1 MNVLTATTNIQNFP
15 TSIFAGLSS
24 LQDVKGFKN
33 LYKKT
38 LRHPVTMLLEGEDST
53 LAEAVEYQGRIVPK
67 SIVEAMEMT
76 ASMDRE
82 ACATVLKALTIAIE
96 RCELIEVEV
105 IETKPARKPMF
116 EIVGASTI
124 TINEPK
130 TATDEVI
137 EQLDVVVDRKI
148 EEATSQDDIVAIED
162 VIEDACADLD
172 ENDFEVVTNRYK
184 AQLDSAWVGIVEA
197 NKEEEMTTENYEA
210 IIEAAFQSATT
221 QDDVVTIEDLIEDA
235 WGLSGV
241 ENLNEVLGAFE
252 DRLDGAWK
260 KVVATNEA
268 DLEEAAPAI
277 ADTEEIIIDVV
288 AEVTDTTEEVTTEE
302 VTAPIIE
309 EPTEVQA
316 TTNEVGATMLSI
328 RYTNTQREILETV
341 MDNFELEGES
351 VLLKTKVKFDVAFG
365 QALTAR
371 LERLVKMN
379 KRSINS
385 LLKKLNAQLNPQEEE
400 TELTVETP
408 TVIEAV
414 TVEESKPVAFDDDQT
429 VETTV
434 EVQEADAE
442 EVEVE
447 VEVEEAT
454 QEEEAPEVD
463 IYAEF
468 TRPPETQVRE
478 FVEPPLFSANFH
490 EKMEA
495 KRKAREAHWNQKPQ
509 VEEGKRWVDQ
519 FKGVTRLTKDRDNT
533 EQPVAQPVDM
543 TDW

>member
-1 MNVLTATTNIQNFP
+1 MNVLTATTNVQNFP

-24 LQDVKGFKN
+24 LENVKGFKN

-38 LRHPVTMLLEGEDST
+38 LRHPVTMLLEGEANT
-53 LAEAVEYQGRIVPK
+53 LAEAVEYQGRIIPK
-67 SIVEAMEMT
+67 SIKDAMEMT
-76 ASMDRE
+76 ASMSRE
-82 ACATVLKALTIAIE
+82 ACATVIKALTIAIE
-96 RCELIEVEV
+96 RCELIEVEEV
-105 IETKPARKPMF
+105 VETKPARKPMF
-116 EIVGASTI
+116 TIVGASTI

-130 TATDEVI
+130 TATDKVV

-197 NKEEEMTTENYEA
+197 NKEEEMTTENYET

-288 AEVTDTTEEVTTEE
+288 AEVTDTTEEVAIVE

-309 EPTEVQA
+309 EPTEVQ
-316 TTNEVGATMLSI
+316 TTANEVGATMLSI

-341 MDNFELEGES
+341 IDNFELEGES

-365 QALTAR
+365 QALVAR

-414 TVEESKPVAFDDDQT
+414 TVEESKPVAFDDDQ
-429 VETTV
+429 VAEAIV

-442 EVEVE
+442 E

-468 TRPPETQVRE
+468 TRPPETHVRE

-533 EQPVAQPVDM
+533 QQPVAQPVDM

>member
-1 MNVLTATTNIQNFP
+1 MNVLTATTNVQNFP

-24 LQDVKGFKN
+24 LENVKGFKN

-38 LRHPVTMLLEGEDST
+38 LRHPVTMLLEGEANT
-53 LAEAVEYQGRIVPK
+53 LAEAVEYQGRIIPK
-67 SIVEAMEMT
+67 SIKDAMEMT
-76 ASMDRE
+76 ASMSRE
-82 ACATVLKALTIAIE
+82 ACATVIKALTIAIE
-96 RCELIEVEV
+96 RCELIEVEEV
-105 IETKPARKPMF
+105 VETKPARKPMF
-116 EIVGASTI
+116 TIVGASTI

-130 TATDEVI
+130 TATDKVV

-197 NKEEEMTTENYEA
+197 NKEEEMTTENYEI

-235 WGLSGV
+235 WSLSGV

-288 AEVTDTTEEVTTEE
+288 AEVTDTTEEVAIVE

-309 EPTEVQA
+309 EPTEVQ
-316 TTNEVGATMLSI
+316 TTANEVGATMLSI

-341 MDNFELEGES
+341 IDNFELEGES

-365 QALTAR
+365 QALVAR

-414 TVEESKPVAFDDDQT
+414 TVEESKPVAFDDDQ
-429 VETTV
+429 VAEAIV

-442 EVEVE
+442 E

-468 TRPPETQVRE
+468 TRPPETHVRE

-533 EQPVAQPVDM
+533 QQPVAQPVDM